1 MLSPARVASISRYV
15 KSGNPIPT
23 SVLVAFDK
31 AKMSEDGKTLIVP
44 NRHDAGWVI
53 DGQHRLAGIHESG
66 ANIDLSFVA
75 FIGLPVEKQIEQFVK
90 INREAKN
97 VPTSLYLDL
106 LKYLPEKSEAE
117 QSKERAADIANNLR
131 KDEES
136 PFFGRIAILE
146 SPKPGE
152 LSLTNFVRKISPLI
166 AKNKGRLHVYSVTEQ
181 IKIFNNYYRALEN
194 AFPDVYQPKDGTSIY
209 FKTLG
214 FGALMNVMPTVFDIT
229 LQLHGGFKVEH
240 IAQVFNK
247 IDDFEFE
254 NWQSMGTGAEAENQA
269 GDDLRAQL
277 HKRVKDEAGPEGLKL
292 DL

>member
-1 MLSPARVASISRYV
+1 MRPLWIHSAYLPSHSEELQLWLCRALSLS
-15 KSGNPIPT
+15 
-23 SVLVAFDK
+23 
-31 AKMSEDGKTLIVP
+31 
-44 NRHDAGWVI
+44 
-53 DGQHRLAGIHESG
+53 SG
-66 ANIDLSFVA
+66 ALGFSRKGHRKIARKSRTAIDLAFVA
-75 FIGLPVEKQIEQFVK
+75 FISLPVEKQIEQFVK

-117 QSKERAADIANNLR
+117 QSKERAADIANSLR

-146 SPKPGE
+146 SPKSGQ

-166 AKNKGRLHVYSVTEQ
+166 AKNKGRLHTYSATEQ

-194 AFPDVYQPKDGTSIY
+194 AFPDVYQPKDGTSVF

-214 FGALMNVMPTVFDIT
+214 FGALMNVMPTVFDLTI
-229 LQLHGGFKVEH
+229 QLHNGFKVEQ
-240 IAQVFNK
+240 IAQVFKK

-254 NWQSMGTGAEAENQA
+254 NWNAMGTGTDAETQA

-277 HKRVKDEAGPEGLKL
+277 NKRVKDEAGPDGLKL